1 MDEQGEPAAPP
12 RWLDADERRAW
23 LKLAAVVTLLPAALD
38 SQLQRDADLTLTGY
52 MVLAML
58 SESSHGR
65 LRMSEVAAR
74 TNSSA
79 PRVSHVVR
87 KLEERGWVRRE
98 ADPADGRGQF
108 AVLTA
113 EGRDKIDGTAP
124 GHVEA
129 VRRLVFDALEDEDV
143 AALEQ
148 LGGRVLTRLDPH
160 SRFTASAD

>member
-1 MDEQGEPAAPP
+1 MDP
-12 RWLDADERRAW
+12 DERRAW

-38 SQLQRDADLTLTGY
+38 SQLQRDGDLTHTGY

-58 SESSHGR
+58 SESPGRR
-65 LRMSEVAAR
+65 LRMSEVASR

-87 KLEERGWVRRE
+87 KLEDRGWVRRE

-108 AVLTA
+108 AVLTDA
-113 EGRDKIDGTAP
+113 GWQHIVATAP

-129 VRRLVFDALEDEDV
+129 VRRLVFDVLEREDV
-143 AALEQ
+143 AALEE
-148 LGGRVLTRLDPH
+148 LGAKLLTRLDPH
-160 SRFTASAD
+160 SRFAASEG

>member
-1 MDEQGEPAAPP
+1 MDGDPVPGP

-23 LKLAAVVTLLPAALD
+23 LKLTAVCTLLPAALD
-38 SQLQRDADLTLTGY
+38 SQLQHDADLTHTGY
-52 MVLAML
+52 LVLAML
-58 SESSHGR
+58 SESAERR

-98 ADPADGRGQF
+98 ADPADGRGHF
-108 AVLTA
+108 AVLTDA
-113 EGRDKIDGTAP
+113 GWDKIVATAP

-129 VRRLVFDALEDEDV
+129 VRRLVFDVLDGGDV
-143 AALEQ
+143 AALEE
-148 LGGRVLTRLDPH
+148 LGGKLLTRLDPG
-160 SRFTASAD
+160 SRFTASAG

>member
-1 MDEQGEPAAPP
+1 MDEQGAPAPP
-12 RWLDADERRAW
+12 RWLDADEQRAW
-23 LKLAAVVTLLPAALD
+23 LKLAAVITLLPAALD
-38 SQLQRDADLTLTGY
+38 SQLQRDAELTLTGY

-58 SESSHGR
+58 SESASGR

-113 EGRDKIDGTAP
+113 EGRDKIADAAP

-129 VRRLVFDALEDEDV
+129 VRHLVLDVLRDEDV
-143 AALEQ
+143 AALEE
-148 LGGRVLTRLDPH
+148 LGGRLLTRLDPH
-160 SRFTASAD
+160 SRFTASAG